1 MIRIVSNNKTLTSLE
16 PCEDTSPK
24 CPRFVPKYCTKNK
37 MVMENCKASCGFCS
51 KFKVCYEAFHDSISY
66 KLRRTS
72 FITLFQIFL
81 QNLQQL
87 PRNILQLQGQQRVIL
102 QQLQQLQPQ
111 QLLPQQLITHR
122 HLRFLILQQLQQ
134 QGIHLPL

>member
-1 MIRIVSNNKTLTSLE
+1 MTV
-16 PCEDTSPK
+16 
-24 CPRFVPKYCTKNK
+24 YQ
-37 MVMENCKASCGFCS
+37 
-51 KFKVCYEAFHDSISY
+51 
-66 KLRRTS
+66 LRRAS